1 MGRNGNWSSRRGYWL
16 KNSDLSWGSGDV
28 IQCVHRKIILAESGK
43 WFGRQR
49 WPILGTHY
57 MFVEEMNVTQ
67 QLLCPVY
74 VLVLLGSGELVVDKT
89 DTLNGLIMI
98 IHLKDDETW
107 TLGGSSGR
115 GRKGWICGIL

>member
-1 MGRNGNWSSRRGYWL
+1 MRARALFILYTFIFVAQSRL
-16 KNSDLSWGSGDV
+16 VS
-28 IQCVHRKIILAESGK
+28 
-43 WFGRQR
+43 
-49 WPILGTHY
+49 THY

-67 QLLCPVY
+67 QLLCPIY

-107 TLGGSSGR
+107 TLGGSSGH